1 MQKRKIKN
9 LEVPVIG
16 MGSAG
21 TFDVKTDKEIT
32 VSTETLDN
40 CIAHGTNFLD
50 TSPMYG
56 RSEQVI
62 GVAMKGQRTKFQLAT
77 KVWCSGK
84 ETGQKQ
90 MARSFELLKT
100 DYIEVMQ
107 IHNLVDWKSHL
118 PVLVEMKAKNKIGQ
132 VGITHYMASALPE
145 MANIM
150 RTGQIDCIQISY
162 NVMEREVE
170 EEILPLAQEMNIGVI
185 VMRPVG
191 AGGLIN
197 QLEPE
202 PDLSPLKEFGVNT
215 WGQALMAWLLAD
227 SRVTVLIP
235 ATRRPERI
243 SENAAVGN
251 ITLPSEMRDYIS
263 KEAHRC
269 LNKAGKYT
277 LG

>member
-1 MQKRKIKN
+1 MQTRKMKD
-9 LEVPVIG
+9 LEVPVVG

-21 TFDVKTDKEIT
+21 TFDVAMEEIE
-32 VSTETLDN
+32 VRKKILDN
-40 CIAHGTNFLD
+40 CISQGTNFID
-50 TSPMYG
+50 TSPMYR

-62 GVAMKGQRTKFQLAT
+62 GTAMEGKRDKFQLAT

-90 MARSFELLKT
+90 MARSFELLRA

-107 IHNLVDWKSHL
+107 IHNLVDWETHL
-118 PVLVEMKAKNKIGQ
+118 PVLEEMKAEGKIGII
-132 VGITHYMASALPE
+132 GLTHYSPAALPE
-145 MANIM
+145 MAQIM
-150 RTGQIDCIQISY
+150 RTGRIDAIQISY

-170 EEILPLAQEMNIGVI
+170 EEILPLAGELGIGII

-191 AGGLIN
+191 SGLLIN
-197 QLEPE
+197 NLEQQPN
-202 PDLSPLKEFGVNT
+202 LTPLKEFGIET

-227 SRVTVLIP
+227 PRVTVLIP

-243 SENAAVGN
+243 VENAAVGSVA
-251 ITLPSEMRDYIS
+251 IPAEMRDYIL
-263 KEAHRC
+263 KEAQRC
-269 LNKAGKYT
+269 LKAGKYS

>member
-1 MQKRKIKN
+1 MQRRKIKD

-21 TFDVKTDKEIT
+21 TFDVGTDEEIE
-32 VSTETLDN
+32 VSAKILAN
-40 CIAHGTNFLD
+40 CISQGSNFID
-50 TSPMYG
+50 TSPMYR

-62 GVAMKGQRTKFQLAT
+62 GVAMKGQRDKFQLAT

-107 IHNLVDWKSHL
+107 IHNLVDWETHL
-118 PVLVEMKAKNKIGQ
+118 PVLEEMKAQGKIGQ
-132 VGITHYMASALPE
+132 VGLTHYMASALPE
-145 MANIM
+145 VAKIM

-170 EEILPLAQEMNIGVI
+170 EEILPLAQGMDIGVI

-191 AGGLIN
+191 HGGLIN
-197 QLEPE
+197 NLERQ
-202 PDLSPLKEFGVNT
+202 PDLTPLKEFGVET

-235 ATRRPERI
+235 ATSRPERI
-243 SENAAVGN
+243 FENAAAGDV
-251 ITLPSEMRDYIS
+251 TLPLEMRDYIL
-263 KEAHRC
+263 KEAQRC
-269 LNKAGKYT
+269 LRAGKYAM
-277 LG
+277 

>member
-21 TFDVKTDKEIT
+21 TFDVKTDTEIN

-197 QLEPE
+197 QLEQE

-215 WGQALMAWLLAD
+215 WVRL
-227 SRVTVLIP
+227 
-235 ATRRPERI
+235 
-243 SENAAVGN
+243 
-251 ITLPSEMRDYIS
+251 
-263 KEAHRC
+263 
-269 LNKAGKYT
+269 
-277 LG
+277 